1 MAQATWH
8 LGGKNFASR
17 QTGFYTNI
25 EARGAGLTLSVD
37 RRSWGCHALGG
48 GGPVRPRACA
58 ACEIVSINCLDR
70 AWTVCT
76 PMGELMLQR
85 SATAVL
91 GGGGGGFFR
100 GHTHAGLPGWML
112 AQYSHSIRTVFT
124 QYSHSI
130 HYSIHYSIHL

>member
-1 MAQATWH
+1 
-8 LGGKNFASR
+8 
-17 QTGFYTNI
+17 
-25 EARGAGLTLSVD
+25 
-37 RRSWGCHALGG
+37 
-48 GGPVRPRACA
+48 
-58 ACEIVSINCLDR
+58 
-70 AWTVCT
+70 
-76 PMGELMLQR
+76 MLQR

-130 HYSIHYSIHL
+130 HYSIHYSIHLQKIRFWVVGPPPRGFII